1 MLKCTEFVRCYF
13 LCEKKIVPLHVK
25 FCFIMKDLL
34 LLLRNKLVHLLSLN
48 EDAADQE
55 LVVEGIRSGVE
66 FRGAKL
72 WILIFAIFVA
82 SLGLNTNSAAVIIG
96 AMLISPLMGP
106 IIGMGMGL
114 GIYDFDLLKRSV
126 RNYLIATLF
135 SVLTATVYFLIT
147 PFSEAQSE
155 LLARTSPTIYDVL
168 IALCGGL
175 AGIIALGSKSQR
187 TGNVIPGV
195 AIATALMPPLCTV
208 GFGIAT
214 ANWHYALGAMY
225 LFVINT
231 IFIASATFVGAR
243 WIMRFT
249 LVSNMDK
256 AREKRTRIF
265 MTILIV
271 CTIIPSIILTINMVR
286 ESYFNRDVN
295 RFIAAELHWPKTQVI
310 SHKVDFSSRSF
321 DVVLI
326 GAEVDSVSL
335 AQANDRL
342 QYYGLQGVNMHVMQT
357 AFGIDEEEFKT
368 MLTANNSELRHDE
381 AIIAQQQAD
390 ILELQRQ
397 LAPYQYIDQLTP
409 DLYLELKALYP
420 EVQSIRLA
428 RGLMAENGALE
439 HKTVLTIYSTRDYKE
454 AELERIEAW
463 ITQRAEI
470 ENLVVVTKKAVK

>member
-1 MLKCTEFVRCYF
+1 MQDFFY
-13 LCEKKIVPLHVK
+13 
-25 FCFIMKDLL
+25 
-34 LLLRNKLVHLLSLN
+34 LLRDKFAHLLRLAD
-48 EDAADQE
+48 DAADQQT
-55 LVVEGIRSGVE
+55 VVDGIRSGVE

-72 WILIFAIFVA
+72 WILVLAIFVA

-126 RNYLIATLF
+126 RNYLVATLF

-214 ANWHYALGAMY
+214 GNWNYAAGAMY

-243 WIMRFT
+243 WIMRFS

-256 AREKRTRIF
+256 KREKRTRIL
-265 MTILIV
+265 MTIIIV
-271 CTIIPSIILTINMVR
+271 STIIPSILLTINMVR
-286 ESYFNRDVN
+286 ESYFNQNVN
-295 RFIAAELHWPKTQVI
+295 RFIAQELRWPKTQVI
-310 SHKVDFSSRSF
+310 SHKNDFSQNSF
-321 DVVLI
+321 SVVLI
-326 GAEVDSVSL
+326 GEEVDSVAIAEKQDKL
-335 AQANDRL
+335 RF
-342 QYYGLQGVNMHVMQT
+342 YGLDQTTMQITQT
-357 AFGIDEEEFKT
+357 AFGLSEDDFKSMLSENNTELKRDES
-368 MLTANNSELRHDE
+368 L
-381 AIIAQQQAD
+381 IAQQQVEIQD
-390 ILELQRQ
+390 LQRQ
-397 LAPYQYIDQLTP
+397 LAPYRHIDAISMELFG
-409 DLYLELKALYP
+409 ELKALYP
-420 EVQSIRLA
+420 DITGLRLA
-428 RGLMAENGALE
+428 RGMAVQDSTATHE
-439 HKTVLTIYSTRDYKE
+439 TVLLITASRELKQ
-454 AELERIEAW
+454 AEEQRIETW
-463 ITQRAEI
+463 LHQRTAI
-470 ENLVVVTKKAVK
+470 EDLIIRVHVPKKQKR